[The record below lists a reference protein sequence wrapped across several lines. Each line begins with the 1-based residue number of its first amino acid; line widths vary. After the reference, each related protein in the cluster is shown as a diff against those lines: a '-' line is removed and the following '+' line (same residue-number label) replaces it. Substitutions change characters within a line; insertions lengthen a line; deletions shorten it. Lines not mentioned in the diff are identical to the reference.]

1 MLTFIKLKSCL
12 QSLNSFSLNSHPSP
26 LIIHIKSIP
35 FSLGQL
41 DFNIQFLWVPSHVG
55 IRGNEYADSL
65 AKSSSNF
72 ISPSFSPI
80 PWSDFTPLLRH
91 HIFNL
96 WSAYWHNLP
105 ANFASKYKSIVPN
118 IINNIWFKN
127 VLLPRAFIVQ
137 FNRLRIGRISEL
149 IEVMDNFGDNFDD
162 GDVDP
167 AAEFLAREQT
177 QLAGLEDDLNTP
189 NVPIGVTQTLSNGS
203 GSSFEIID
211 SAENQLTNPVIEN
224 GLTNGFTV
232 TNSDDEKKLVSP
244 KKVYTSSPIIAPK
257 IEREEPEK
265 IKKWREEQKAR
276 LEEKDADE
284 EKKKEELR
292 LVAKSE
298 LEEWYKI
305 HKEQIAKTKDVNR
318 ESAINAEKQF
328 VAESDEIEPGTEWD
342 RISKLCDFNPKSSRA
357 SKDVTRMRSI
367 ILQLKQTPLK
377 KPVSPAK

>member
-1 MLTFIKLKSCL
+1 
-12 QSLNSFSLNSHPSP
+12 
-26 LIIHIKSIP
+26 
-35 FSLGQL
+35 
-41 DFNIQFLWVPSHVG
+41 
-55 IRGNEYADSL
+55 
-65 AKSSSNF
+65 
-72 ISPSFSPI
+72 
-80 PWSDFTPLLRH
+80 
-91 HIFNL
+91 
-96 WSAYWHNLP
+96 
-105 ANFASKYKSIVPN
+105 
-118 IINNIWFKN
+118 
-127 VLLPRAFIVQ
+127 
-137 FNRLRIGRISEL
+137 
-149 IEVMDNFGDNFDD
+149 MDNFGDNFDD

-177 QLAGLEDDLNTP
+177 QLAGLEDDLSTP

-265 IKKWREEQKAR
+265 IKKWREEQKTR

-357 SKDVTRMRSI
+357 CKDVTRMRSI

>member
-1 MLTFIKLKSCL
+1 
-12 QSLNSFSLNSHPSP
+12 
-26 LIIHIKSIP
+26 
-35 FSLGQL
+35 
-41 DFNIQFLWVPSHVG
+41 
-55 IRGNEYADSL
+55 
-65 AKSSSNF
+65 
-72 ISPSFSPI
+72 
-80 PWSDFTPLLRH
+80 
-91 HIFNL
+91 
-96 WSAYWHNLP
+96 
-105 ANFASKYKSIVPN
+105 
-118 IINNIWFKN
+118 
-127 VLLPRAFIVQ
+127 
-137 FNRLRIGRISEL
+137 
-149 IEVMDNFGDNFDD
+149 MDNFGENFDD
-162 GDVDP
+162 SDVDP

-189 NVPIGVTQTLSNGS
+189 NVPIGVTQTLSN
-203 GSSFEIID
+203 
-211 SAENQLTNPVIEN
+211 V
-224 GLTNGFTV
+224 
-232 TNSDDEKKLVSP
+232 KKLVSP
-244 KKVYTSSPIIAPK
+244 KKNYTSSPIIAPK

-265 IKKWREEQKAR
+265 IKKWREEQKTR

-292 LVAKSE
+292 LIAKKE

-377 KPVSPAK
+377 KSVSPAK

>member
-1 MLTFIKLKSCL
+1 
-12 QSLNSFSLNSHPSP
+12 
-26 LIIHIKSIP
+26 
-35 FSLGQL
+35 
-41 DFNIQFLWVPSHVG
+41 
-55 IRGNEYADSL
+55 
-65 AKSSSNF
+65 
-72 ISPSFSPI
+72 
-80 PWSDFTPLLRH
+80 
-91 HIFNL
+91 
-96 WSAYWHNLP
+96 
-105 ANFASKYKSIVPN
+105 
-118 IINNIWFKN
+118 
-127 VLLPRAFIVQ
+127 
-137 FNRLRIGRISEL
+137 
-149 IEVMDNFGDNFDD
+149 MDNFGDNFDD

-189 NVPIGVTQTLSNGS
+189 NVPIGVTQTLSN
-203 GSSFEIID
+203 
-211 SAENQLTNPVIEN
+211 EN
-224 GLTNGFTV
+224 GLTNGFTA
-232 TNSDDEKKLVSP
+232 TNSDDD
-244 KKVYTSSPIIAPK
+244 TSSPINAPK

-265 IKKWREEQKAR
+265 IKKWREEQKTR